1 LQIVHVIATSVHDSM
16 GVTTALRE
24 IVAAQAESGM
34 DVRLL
39 VNGAWPGGLHPR
51 VRLVECGSR
60 ALPGRLA
67 KLAGSNG
74 VVHSHVPWRLPA
86 LAPLLVRRRDRAF
99 VHSPHG
105 SFAPAAWAVNRGRK
119 RIVWPLFGR
128 AIRRHDL
135 LLVNS
140 AAEQAE
146 VEAMGLGRPVMLVP
160 HPITVPPIRAGDG
173 GAGRTVAFLG
183 RIHPIK
189 GVLELVQA
197 WTLLG
202 GATAGW
208 TLRIAGPPE
217 DRGYAEAVQAAAAG
231 CDDIVFD
238 ASVFGD
244 GRWRYLADADI
255 VAVPSRSENF
265 CYVVAEALAMRTPV
279 LTTSGVPWP
288 AIGTLDLGWRGA
300 GSVDALA
307 TMLAQALATDP
318 AARAAMGARGR
329 AHVEAEFSPSAVA
342 QRYARAYARALER

>member
-1 LQIVHVIATSVHDSM
+1 M

-24 IVAAQAESGM
+24 IVAAQADNGM

-39 VNGAWPGGLHPR
+39 VQGGWPGELHPR
-51 VRLVECGSR
+51 VRLVECTAR
-60 ALPGRLA
+60 ALPGQLA
-67 KLAGSNG
+67 ELAGNEG

-86 LAPLLVRRRDRAF
+86 LAPLLIRRRARGF

-105 SFAPAAWAVNRGRK
+105 SFAPAAWNIHRGRK

-135 LLVNS
+135 IIVNS

-146 VEAMGLGRPVMLVP
+146 VEAMGLRRPVTLVP
-160 HPITVPPIRAGDG
+160 HPITVPPVPASDG
-173 GAGRTVAFLG
+173 RGSRTIAFLG

-189 GVLELVQA
+189 GVLELVRA
-197 WTLLG
+197 WVSLG

-208 TLRIAGPPE
+208 TLRIAGPAE
-217 DRGYAEAVQAAAAG
+217 DPGYAEAVRAAATG
-231 CDDIVFD
+231 RGDIVFD
-238 ASVFGD
+238 ASIYGD
-244 GRWRYLADADI
+244 GRWRYLADAAV

-288 AIGTLDLGWRGA
+288 AIEALGLGWRGEGTA
-300 GSVDALA
+300 DALA
-307 TMLAQALATDP
+307 GMLAQAIATDP
-318 AARAAMGARGR
+318 ATRAAMGVRGR
-329 AHVEAEFSPSAVA
+329 THVEAEFSPSSVA
-342 QRYARAYARALER
+342 QRYARAYAQALG

>member
-1 LQIVHVIATSVHDSM
+1 MQIVHVIATSTHDSM

-24 IVAAQAESGM
+24 IVAAQADSGM

-39 VNGAWPGGLHPR
+39 VNGSWPGWLHSR

-60 ALPGRLA
+60 ALPGQLV
-67 KLAGSNG
+67 KLAGDGG

-86 LAPLLVRRRDRAF
+86 LAPLLIRRRSRVF

-105 SFAPAAWAVNRGRK
+105 SFAPAAWDVHRGRK

-128 AIRRHDL
+128 AIRRNDL

-140 AAEQAE
+140 PAEQAE
-146 VEAMGLGRPVMLVP
+146 VEGMALGRPVVLVP
-160 HPITVPPIRAGDG
+160 HPITVPPVPAGDTG
-173 GAGRTVAFLG
+173 GGRTVAFLG

-189 GVLELVQA
+189 GVLELVRA
-197 WTLLG
+197 WTSLG

-208 TLRIAGPPE
+208 TLRIAGPSE
-217 DRGYAEAVQAAAAG
+217 DASYAEAVRGAAAG
-231 CDDIVFD
+231 RDDIAFD
-238 ASVFGD
+238 TFVHGD
-244 GRWRYLADADI
+244 SRWRYLADADI

-288 AIGTLDLGWRGA
+288 AIGTANLGWRGE

-307 TMLAQALATDP
+307 AMLAQAIATDP
-318 AARAAMGARGR
+318 AERAAMGARGR
-329 AHVEAEFSPSAVA
+329 AHVEADFSPSAVA
-342 QRYARAYARALER
+342 QRYARAYAQALER